1 MQGWVIVYFPGGD
14 IYQMLSYDSPTKNP
28 GRLGTYAMRGGA
40 AAVQLLWWLY
50 ALKRKAKP
58 LRESEA

>member
-1 MQGWVIVYFPGGD
+1 MQGWVIVYLPGGD
-14 IYQMLSYDSPTKNP
+14 IYQMLSYKNP

-50 ALKRKAKP
+50 ALKRNG
-58 LRESEA
+58 